1 MIDLTQLAN
10 IAEII
15 GVMIVIGGL
24 YFAVL
29 QMRQIRRQRRELAAI
44 ELFRSF
50 GSPQFSEAFRAV
62 LSLPEGLS
70 MTEIKERY
78 PNREDA
84 AMLISTTME
93 NIGVMTFQRIIP
105 FLVVSNLVG
114 ASTIVLWRKLARWAK
129 DFRDELEEPNLFE
142 WFQWLAEKL
151 DDCQTCGQTPAYE
164 AFRAWK
170 PRSMTNEV

>member
-1 MIDLTQLAN
+1 MTDLTRLAN

-15 GVMIVIGGL
+15 GVTIVIGGL
-24 YFAVL
+24 YFAML

-50 GSPQFSEAFRAV
+50 GSPQFSAAFRAV

-70 MTEIKERY
+70 MAEIKARY
-78 PNREDA
+78 PGREDA

-105 FLVVSNLVG
+105 FLVVNNLVG
-114 ASTIVLWRKLARWAK
+114 ASSHVGPRIIVMSLENPSFSSGSNGWRRNLTIVRLVGRR
-129 DFRDELEEPNLFE
+129 P
-142 WFQWLAEKL
+142 
-151 DDCQTCGQTPAYE
+151 PM
-164 AFRAWK
+164 K
-170 PRSMTNEV
+170 PIVPGNRET

>member
-1 MIDLTQLAN
+1 MTNLTQLAN

-62 LSLPEGLS
+62 LSRGDIDESIAVVDLRIAVDVLPER
-70 MTEIKERY
+70 IA
-78 PNREDA
+78 REYSHVRCSFQSRLREVRRQCGCDTRRSR
-84 AMLISTTME
+84 LIRGT
-93 NIGVMTFQRIIP
+93 GRQ
-105 FLVVSNLVG
+105 
-114 ASTIVLWRKLARWAK
+114 AK
-129 DFRDELEEPNLFE
+129 CKCR
-142 WFQWLAEKL
+142 
-151 DDCQTCGQTPAYE
+151 
-164 AFRAWK
+164 
-170 PRSMTNEV
+170 